1 MLTRHSSPIPHPRV
15 YIGIGSNMGD
25 RLANCRRAVE
35 AIASAKENRIL
46 RCSPFYETEPVGKKD
61 QEWFINGVIA
71 METAVA
77 PRGLLEFLLDI
88 EKGMGRVRKEK
99 WGPRVID
106 LDILLF
112 GDEVIDEDDL
122 EVPHPRIAERL
133 FVLAPL
139 SDIAPNLRHPVWN
152 QTVSQMRG
160 KLEGKDR
167 VIRLPRCKRS
177 LTPCTV

>member
-1 MLTRHSSPIPHPRV
+1 
-15 YIGIGSNMGD
+15 MGD

-46 RCSPFYETEPVGKKD
+46 RCSPFYETEPVGKKE

-71 METAVA
+71 LETAFA
-77 PRGLLEFLLDI
+77 PRELLAFLSAI
-88 EKGMGRVRKEK
+88 EKGMGRVRREK

-139 SDIAPNLRHPVWN
+139 SDIAPDLRHPAWN
-152 QTVSQMRG
+152 QNVSQMRG
-160 KLEGKDR
+160 KLKGKDR
-167 VIRLPRCKRS
+167 VIRLPRCKRP